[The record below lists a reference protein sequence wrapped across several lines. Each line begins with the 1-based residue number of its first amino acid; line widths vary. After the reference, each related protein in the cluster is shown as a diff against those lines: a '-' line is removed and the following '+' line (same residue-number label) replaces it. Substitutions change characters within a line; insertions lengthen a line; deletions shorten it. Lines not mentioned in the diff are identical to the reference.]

1 MEQVLARHQNKIN
14 NIVLS
19 GLGSGLTLVAIYL
32 IYRDVSQYTISMLS
46 ILQNLLNIFFMY
58 QVLDILFYPLYDKDR
73 GKKLLYLLEFGK
85 LFLAML
91 ITAALQYYLISRPIL
106 DQNSQPNYLYVT
118 FFLALPAAVIARILY
133 ELKLKKQKEP
143 EEAYDKNYS
152 QTLVHNPAMQSQI
165 NYIILLVSGFAGG
178 GILLLIHLA
187 ARILMLQTI
196 NLLTAL
202 FFIICIYFVYQL
214 LDLMDKQ
221 WGIRT
226 KNNSLRFGLEFVKL
240 FLAFFV
246 ATNAQ
251 FYLIARPILYQNYDI
266 NYLFVTLSVSIPAAV
281 IARLI
286 FEMRQAK
293 EIALQSRLAQAE
305 AQYNLLETQ
314 MQPHFLFNSLNVLSE
329 LIYVDPDLACS
340 VTQQLADL
348 YREILSNSKSNFSNL
363 GSEISILKKYIQIQ
377 KIRFGERIRFKSE
390 IGAEY
395 FEVAVP
401 SLILQTLVENA
412 IKHGISPRQE
422 GGDIELTLQPIDN
435 MYEITVSNT
444 GETFKGDTS
453 AVLNRAPHRH
463 QGTGLQNTKNR
474 LELFYGRSHGFRIY
488 SDDKKTY
495 VSFRVPKEGSTHE

>member
-1 MEQVLARHQNKIN
+1 MEQILSRHQNKIN
-14 NIVLS
+14 NIILS
-19 GLGSGLTLVAIYL
+19 GLGSGLTVVIIYL
-32 IYRDVSQYTISMLS
+32 IYRDVTQQTISVLS
-46 ILQNLLNIFFMY
+46 ILQNLLNIYFLY
-58 QVLDILFYPLYDKDR
+58 QVLDITTASWINQDMTKKFLY
-73 GKKLLYLLEFGK
+73 GIEFLKLLV
-85 LFLAML
+85 AMS
-91 ITAALQYYLISRPIL
+91 ITATLQYYLISRPIL
-106 DQNSQPNYLYVT
+106 NQDLKPNYFYVT
-118 FFLALPAAVIARILY
+118 ILLALPAAVISRILY
-133 ELKLKKQKEP
+133 ELKIKKTREVEDP
-143 EEAYDKNYS
+143 HEKNYS
-152 QTLVHNPAMQSQI
+152 RLLHNPAMQSQI

-187 ARILMLQTI
+187 ARILMIQTI

-226 KNNSLRFGLEFVKL
+226 KNNTLRFGLEFIKL
-240 FLAFFV
+240 FFAFFV

-395 FEVAVP
+395 FDVAVP

-422 GGDIELTLQPIDN
+422 GGEIELTINSIDN
-435 MYEITVSNT
+435 MYELTVANT
-444 GETFKGDTS
+444 GEVFKGDTTS
-453 AVLNRAPHRH
+453 IMARAPHRG

-474 LELFYGRSHGFRIY
+474 LELFYGRSHSFRIH
-488 SDDKKTY
+488 SDEKKTY
-495 VSFRVPKEGSTHE
+495 VSFRVPKEGINHE

>member
-1 MEQVLARHQNKIN
+1 MEQVLSRYQNKIN
-14 NIVLS
+14 NIILS
-19 GLGSGLTLVAIYL
+19 GLGSGLTVVIIYL
-32 IYRDVSQYTISMLS
+32 IYRDVSTQTISLLS
-46 ILQNLLNIFFMY
+46 ILQNLLNIFFIY
-58 QVLDILFYPLYDKDR
+58 QILDVMLDPFINPDIA
-73 GKKLLYLLEFGK
+73 KKLLYALEFGK
-85 LFLAML
+85 LLIGMS
-91 ITAALQYYLISRPIL
+91 ITATLQYYLISRPIL
-106 DQNSQPNYLYVT
+106 NQDLKPNYFYVT
-118 FFLALPAAVIARILY
+118 LLLALPAAVISRILY
-133 ELKLKKQKEP
+133 ELKLKKQKDPDDTYE
-143 EEAYDKNYS
+143 KNY
-152 QTLVHNPAMQSQI
+152 TRLLVHNPAMQSQI
-165 NYIILLVSGFAGG
+165 NYIILLVSGFVGG

-187 ARILMLQTI
+187 SRILTLQTI
-196 NLLTAL
+196 NLLAAI
-202 FFIICIYFVYQL
+202 FFIICIYFIYQM

-226 KNNSLRFGLEFVKL
+226 KNNTLRFALEFAKL

-246 ATNAQ
+246 AQNAQ
-251 FYLIARPILYQNYDI
+251 YYLIARPIFFQNYDI
-266 NYLFVTLSVSIPAAV
+266 NYLLVTLSVSIPAAI

-293 EIALQSRLAQAE
+293 ELAMQSRLAQAE

-329 LIYVDPDLACS
+329 LIYVDPDLACN

-363 GSEISILKKYIQIQ
+363 GSEVSIIKKYIQIQ
-377 KIRFGERIRFKSE
+377 KIRFGDRIRFKSE

-422 GGDIELTLQPIDN
+422 GGDIELTIAPVDN

-444 GETFKGDTS
+444 GEIFKGDMTI
-453 AVLNRAPHRH
+453 LNRTPGRH

-474 LELFYGRSHGFRIY
+474 LELFYGRSHNFRIH
-488 SDDKKTY
+488 SDEKKTY
-495 VSFRVPKEGSTHE
+495 VSFRVPKEGSPHE